1 MPSSFKDHY
10 QKDIRPQLKKELKLS
25 SIEAVPKLTKITIN
39 TSSADFRSDKDF
51 LAKSKQWLS
60 VITGQQ
66 PQETK
71 ARLSIAGFNI
81 REGDIV
87 GLKVTLH
94 GDKMY
99 DFYQKLVSL
108 VLPRLKDFQGV
119 SRSHFDNQG
128 NFTLGFPEQII
139 FPEIEYD
146 KIGRIQGLEVTITT
160 SAPDKQQALALL
172 QALGMPFAKEEE
184 EKQAK

>member
-1 MPSSFKDHY
+1 MASTFKDTY
-10 QKDIRPQLKKELKLS
+10 QKKIRPQLKKELKLS
-25 SIEAVPKLTKITIN
+25 SIEAVPKIEKITIN
-39 TSSADFRSDKDF
+39 TSSSDFKSDKDF
-51 LAKSKQWLS
+51 LTKTKEWLT
-60 VITGQQ
+60 VITGQK

-71 ARLSIAGFNI
+71 ARLSVAGFNI
-81 REGDIV
+81 REGDVI
-87 GLKVTLH
+87 GLKSTLH

-99 DFYQKLVSL
+99 DFCQKLIDL

-119 SRSHFDNQG
+119 SRDHFDNQG
-128 NFTLGFPEQII
+128 NYTLGFHEQII

-160 SAPDKQQALALL
+160 STSDPKQAFALL

-184 EKQAK
+184 TQTK

>member
-1 MPSSFKDHY
+1 MASTFKNNY
-10 QKDIRPQLKKELKLS
+10 QKKIRPQLKDELKLS
-25 SIEAVPKLTKITIN
+25 SIEAVPKIEKITLD
-39 TSSADFRSDKDF
+39 TSSSDFKSDKDF
-51 LAKSKQWLS
+51 LAKTKEWLA
-60 VITGQQ
+60 VITGQKS
-66 PQETK
+66 QENK
-71 ARLSIAGFNI
+71 ARLSVAGFNI
-81 REGDIV
+81 REGDVV

-99 DFYQKLVSL
+99 DFYQKLVDI

-119 SRSHFDNQG
+119 SRSHFDDQG
-128 NFTLGFPEQII
+128 NYTLGFSEQII

-160 SAPDKQQALALL
+160 STSDPKQAFALL

-184 EKQAK
+184 KQTK

>member
-1 MPSSFKDHY
+1 MASTFKTNY
-10 QKDIRPQLKKELKLS
+10 QKKIRPQLKDELKLS
-25 SIEAVPKLTKITIN
+25 SIEAVPKIEKITLN
-39 TSSADFRSDKDF
+39 TSSSDFKSDKDF
-51 LAKSKQWLS
+51 LAKTKEWLA
-60 VITGQQ
+60 VITGQKS
-66 PQETK
+66 QENK
-71 ARLSIAGFNI
+71 ARLSVAGFNI
-81 REGDIV
+81 REGEVV

-99 DFYQKLVSL
+99 DFYQKLVDI

-119 SRSHFDNQG
+119 NRSHFDNQG
-128 NFTLGFPEQII
+128 NYTLGFSEQII

-160 SAPDKQQALALL
+160 STSDPKQAFALL

-184 EKQAK
+184 KQTK

>member
-1 MPSSFKDHY
+1 MASTFKDNY
-10 QKDIRPQLKKELKLS
+10 QKKIRPQLKEELKLA
-25 SIEAVPKLTKITIN
+25 SIEAVPKIEKITIN
-39 TSSADFRSDKDF
+39 TSSSDFKSDKDF
-51 LAKSKQWLS
+51 LAKTKEWLT
-60 VITGQQ
+60 VITGQK

-71 ARLSIAGFNI
+71 ARLSIAGFNV
-81 REGDIV
+81 REGDVV
-87 GLKVTLH
+87 GLKTTLH

-99 DFYQKLVSL
+99 DFYQKLVNL

-119 SRSHFDNQG
+119 GRNHFDNQG
-128 NFTLGFPEQII
+128 NYTLGFHEQII

-160 SAPDKQQALALL
+160 STPDPKQAFALL

-184 EKQAK
+184 KQTK

>member
-1 MPSSFKDHY
+1 MASTFKNNY
-10 QKDIRPQLKKELKLS
+10 QKKIRPQLKDELKLS
-25 SIEAVPKLTKITIN
+25 SIEAVPKIEKITLN
-39 TSSADFRSDKDF
+39 TSSSDFKSDKDF
-51 LAKSKQWLS
+51 LAKTKEWLA
-60 VITGQQ
+60 VITGQKS
-66 PQETK
+66 QENK
-71 ARLSIAGFNI
+71 ARLSVAGFNI
-81 REGDIV
+81 REGDVV

-99 DFYQKLVSL
+99 DFYQKLVDI

-119 SRSHFDNQG
+119 SRSHFDDQG
-128 NFTLGFPEQII
+128 NYTLGFSEQII

-160 SAPDKQQALALL
+160 STSDPKQAFALL

-184 EKQAK
+184 KQTK

>member
-1 MPSSFKDHY
+1 MASTFKNNY
-10 QKDIRPQLKKELKLS
+10 QKKIRPQLKDELKLS
-25 SIEAVPKLTKITIN
+25 SIEAVPKIEKITLN
-39 TSSADFRSDKDF
+39 TSSSDFKSDKDF
-51 LAKSKQWLS
+51 LAKTKEWLT
-60 VITGQQ
+60 VITGQKS
-66 PQETK
+66 QENK
-71 ARLSIAGFNI
+71 ARLSVAGFNI
-81 REGDIV
+81 REGDVV

-99 DFYQKLVSL
+99 DFYQKLVDL

-119 SRSHFDNQG
+119 SRGHFDDQG
-128 NFTLGFPEQII
+128 NYTLGFSEQII

-160 SAPDKQQALALL
+160 STSDPKQAFALL

-184 EKQAK
+184 KQTK